1 MQELENALFN
11 LEKERPKLKADAK
24 KSDIYQVVQTKYP
37 KILVDVSLALLALP
51 PTQVSVERL
60 FSALKILMSERRNKL
75 KEDILKAMLFIRINK
90 WIVCICKRSQLKH
103 YLLHCT
109 GHFWRPLKISYIFG
123 TCFIHILLGH
133 FLGSSKNSHDITF
146 TIKKC
151 PSLP

>member
-90 WIVCICKRSQLKH
+90 
-103 YLLHCT
+103 
-109 GHFWRPLKISYIFG
+109 
-123 TCFIHILLGH
+123 
-133 FLGSSKNSHDITF
+133 
-146 TIKKC
+146 
-151 PSLP
+151 